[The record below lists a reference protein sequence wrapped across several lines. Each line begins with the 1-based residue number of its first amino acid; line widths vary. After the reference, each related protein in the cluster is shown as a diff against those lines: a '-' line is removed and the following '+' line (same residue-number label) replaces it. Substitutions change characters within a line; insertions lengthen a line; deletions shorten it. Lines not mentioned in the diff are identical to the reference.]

1 VQSSRAVP
9 ASLPLHWEEVGFLVT
24 QLATQGGLEEE
35 SDWERI
41 KAGRWRRARIVR
53 AGVRR
58 TIVDVTEMV
67 MG

>member
-1 VQSSRAVP
+1 
-9 ASLPLHWEEVGFLVT
+9 LHWEEVGFLVT
-24 QLATQGGLEEE
+24 HLATQGGLEE

-58 TIVDVTEMV
+58 TIVDATEMV